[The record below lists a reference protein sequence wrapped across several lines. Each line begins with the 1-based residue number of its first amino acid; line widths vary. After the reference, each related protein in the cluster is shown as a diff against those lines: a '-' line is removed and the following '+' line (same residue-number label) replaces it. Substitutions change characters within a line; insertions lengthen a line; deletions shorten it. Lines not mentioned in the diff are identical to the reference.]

1 MDGIE
6 KFIVAKSI
14 IKVDLSRINDFA
26 VSKLEICIAN
36 TYLLDDNIGSLN
48 DWLLGCTV

>member
-1 MDGIE
+1 VIVDGIE

-48 DWLLGCTV
+48 D